1 MYWLHTKGEVFAAV
15 APNSMISVDK
25 ATNAFK
31 WAVGACI
38 EFAETVDLGGAV
50 AYKFGPG
57 KIKAIGKA
65 AIIAAKV
72 GKPLCPLYKLLIM
85 WKKAYSKLQET
96 LAKVGIDVNKF
107 LPS

>member
-1 MYWLHTKGEVFAAV
+1 MFWLNTKGEIFAAV
-15 APNSMISVDK
+15 APNSMIPEKK

-38 EFAETVDLGGAV
+38 EYYETIDLGGAV
-50 AYKFGPG
+50 AYKYGPS

-65 AIIAAKV
+65 AILTAKV
-72 GKPLCPLYKLLIM
+72 AKPLCPLYKLLII
-85 WKKAYSKLQET
+85 WKKAYSKLQTT
-96 LAKVGIDVNKF
+96 LARVGIDVNKF